1 VIEAA
6 FLKSLHSATRISNSL
21 RRGCKGTSFLNKKR
35 SFGGG
40 PRSFLVTFRFA
51 QIMLCSAISDEFTV
65 NLKGHL
71 ILFTAT
77 PDPGIFLYWNVEK
90 NDLDFTHAPPNASL
104 PNYISG
110 VTNDSLA
117 SPPVAAGYLCTAVP
131 LLLCGSVAVSFN
143 DNSW

>member
-1 VIEAA
+1 MIEAA

-104 PNYISG
+104 ITYQGLQMTVWQVLRLQRVTYVRRSHTSLWVSG
-110 VTNDSLA
+110 RVL
-117 SPPVAAGYLCTAVP
+117 
-131 LLLCGSVAVSFN
+131 
-143 DNSW
+143 

>member
-1 VIEAA
+1 MIEAA

-104 PNYISG
+104 TELHIR
-110 VTNDSLA
+110 
-117 SPPVAAGYLCTAVP
+117 GYK
-131 LLLCGSVAVSFN
+131 
-143 DNSW
+143 